1 MGGMTQFARQE
12 KVGGAWASE
21 VAKCM
26 QYPLTQNK
34 LYETLFVKIEFFI
47 KRGGTQEVDPQIS
60 SWFFVPGGFRL
71 RWLRIWR
78 LKPDPT
84 TCSACSGRSAYGSF
98 EKFHFRYSAWEKFN
112 FAIKMLGETS
122 WTWFW
127 KDLVEMT
134 PNKEVVMNIVKH
146 MQNVILIFRFLNFF
160 LF

>member
-1 MGGMTQFARQE
+1 MDGNRRFAKKCQLENVSLGHKKGIE
-12 KVGGAWASE
+12 KFNRVCIWD
-21 VAKCM
+21 VIYKNRV
-26 QYPLTQNK
+26 L
-34 LYETLFVKIEFFI
+34 
-47 KRGGTQEVDPQIS
+47 GGTQEFNPQIS

-71 RWLRIWR
+71 RWLRIWW
-78 LKPDPT
+78 LKLDPT

-122 WTWFW
+122 WTLFW

-134 PNKEVVMNIVKH
+134 PNKEVVMKIVKH
-146 MQNVILIFRFLNFF
+146 VENVISMFR